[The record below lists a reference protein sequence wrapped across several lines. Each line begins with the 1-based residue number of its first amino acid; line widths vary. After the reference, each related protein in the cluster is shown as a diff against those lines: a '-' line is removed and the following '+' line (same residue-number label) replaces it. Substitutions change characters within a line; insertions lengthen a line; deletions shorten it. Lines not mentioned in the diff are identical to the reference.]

1 VLVLLPLSSLT
12 AFAVVLAV
20 RASDAADDSTTAAEL
35 VRAYGQL
42 ARASAAVDQELLVL
56 VVDTALDDAGARTAL
71 GITPQFA
78 DAVTGQLAQ
87 AADRARAGTDTQLA
101 LAATLPASRAAARTA
116 QDEVA
121 ELRAVVDTGSAVDL
135 AALRASWTSVSDHL
149 HERQNAVVV
158 SAASAATSTGTV
170 AVIRDVRLVA
180 ELTAVLNPDVVD
192 YLGWLLS
199 AGTGDGPARQWQWLQ
214 SHSAVELAR
223 GALTTLTDPG
233 LRAPA
238 LALADTPDAVAVDD
252 VLSAATRGVAAVPG
266 LLQLQRTVLAAS
278 AVTEQTGTVLAQA
291 VEVAASAAAADGDRA
306 AAERDATVLAALL
319 AVLGTGLVLAL
330 VGRQVTRA
338 LRRLSDQ
345 ADEVS
350 QGRLVDVDV
359 AGPREVRSVGRA
371 LGGAVGSLRRVQD
384 QARAVA
390 RGDLAD
396 PVLDEPLPGP
406 LGEVLHAS
414 VEQLVASLR
423 QRDRL
428 QTALS
433 HQAAHDPL
441 TDLPNRARALELT
454 TAALHRA
461 RRAGAATGLL
471 FVDLD
476 GFKGVN
482 DRAGHAAGDAVLQAV
497 GARMREQARAGDT
510 VCRLGGDEF
519 VVLVEAVADVAELV
533 ALGERLVAAVSEPL
547 VVATASGPRPVAVGA
562 SVGVAVAQDGE
573 VDGDEL
579 LAQADAAVYRAKHTG
594 RGRVEVFDDRLRADV
609 DERRDVEEALRRGLT
624 GGQVRV
630 LYQPVLD
637 VASGDLVGFE
647 ALARWDRPG
656 AGLLTPEA
664 FVPVAEQSDLICEL
678 DRWVLRS
685 AVDQLGAWRAAA
697 GLPAGE
703 AGVRVAVNLSA
714 RTLSDPRIT
723 ETVVSTLAHAGVPA
737 ACLVLEVAESAVVEA
752 PVLLAQLS
760 ALRAVGVSVALD
772 DFGTGTTSIGALRH
786 LPVDTL
792 KVDGRFLSADP
803 ADQRLVALMVATAH
817 ASGLTVVAEGVEHA
831 AVLDRLAIDRCDA
844 AQGYHLS
851 APLPAAEAGPVFL
864 AGLGSSV
871 RG

>member
-1 VLVLLPLSSLT
+1 MVLVLLPLSSLT

-20 RASDAADDSTTAAEL
+20 RASDSADASTTAAQQ

-56 VVDTALDDAGARTAL
+56 VVAAALDDPGARTAL

-78 DAVTGQLAQ
+78 GAVAGQLAEAQ
-87 AADRARAGTDTQLA
+87 DRVRTETDAQLA
-101 LAATLPASRAAARTA
+101 LAAALPASRDAARTA
-116 QDEVA
+116 RDEVT
-121 ELRAVVDTGSAVDL
+121 ELRGVVDTGAAGDL
-135 AALRASWTSVSDHL
+135 SALRAGWTSVSDRL

-170 AVIRDVRLVA
+170 AAIRDVRLVA
-180 ELTAVLNPDVVD
+180 ELTATLNPDVVD
-192 YLGWLLS
+192 YLGWLLLS
-199 AGTGDGPARQWQWLQ
+199 GTDDGPARQWEWLQ

-223 GALTTLTDPG
+223 GALPTLTDPA
-233 LRAPA
+233 LRAAAVA
-238 LALADTPDAVAVDD
+238 LAATPEAVAVDD
-252 VLSAATRGVAAVPG
+252 VLSAATRGAAVVPG
-266 LLQLQRTVLAAS
+266 LLQLQRTVLAA
-278 AVTEQTGTVLAQA
+278 ATVTEQTNTVLAEA
-291 VEVAASAAAADGDRA
+291 VDVAASAAAADGDRA
-306 AAERDATVLAALL
+306 AAERDATVLGAVL

-414 VEQLVASLR
+414 VEQLVTSLR

-454 TAALHRA
+454 TSALHRA

-533 ALGERLVAAVSEPL
+533 ALGERLVAAVSQPL

-594 RGRVEVFDDRLRADV
+594 RGRVEVFDDRLRAHI
-609 DERRDVEEALRRGLT
+609 DERRDVEEALRRGLA
-624 GGQVRV
+624 GGEVHV

-678 DRWVLRS
+678 DRWVLRA
-685 AVDQLGAWRAAA
+685 AVDQLGSWRADA
-697 GLPAGE
+697 GLSPDEG
-703 AGVRVAVNLSA
+703 GVRVAVNLSA

-723 ETVVSTLAHAGVPA
+723 DTVLSTLAYAGVPA
-737 ACLVLEVAESAVVEA
+737 ACLVLEVTESAVLES
-752 PVLLAQLS
+752 PVLLTQLA
-760 ALRAVGVSVALD
+760 ALRATGVSIALD

-792 KVDGRFLSADP
+792 KVDGAFISADP
-803 ADQRLVALMVATAH
+803 ADQQLVALMVATAH

-831 AVLDRLAIDRCDA
+831 DVLARLAADACDA
-844 AQGYHLS
+844 AQGFHLS
-851 APLPAAEAGPVFL
+851 APLPAAEAGGLFAAGVPV
-864 AGLGSSV
+864 G
-871 RG
+871 

>member
-1 VLVLLPLSSLT
+1 MLVLLPLSSLT
-12 AFAVVLAV
+12 AFAVVLAA
-20 RASDAADDSTTAAEL
+20 RAADSAEASTQAADQ

-56 VVDTALDDAGARTAL
+56 VVAAALDAPSARAAL
-71 GITPQFA
+71 GITPGFSALVA
-78 DAVTGQLAQ
+78 DQVSE
-87 AADRARAGTDTQLA
+87 AADRVRTETDTQLD
-101 LAATLPASRAAARTA
+101 RAAALPAAAGAARAA
-116 QDEVA
+116 QEQVA
-121 ELRAVVDTGSAVDL
+121 ELRAALDSATSPDPTT
-135 AALRASWTSVSDHL
+135 LRAGWTGVSARL
-149 HERQNAVVV
+149 HERQNAIVV

-170 AVIRDVRLVA
+170 AAIRDVRLLA
-180 ELTAVLNPDVVD
+180 DLTATLSPDVVD
-192 YLGWLLS
+192 YLGWLLY
-199 AGTGDGPARQWQWLQ
+199 ADTPVGPERQWDWLL
-214 SHSAVELAR
+214 SHGAVALAR
-223 GALTTLTDPG
+223 GSLTTLTDAG
-233 LRAPA
+233 LRAEA
-238 LALADTPDAVAVDD
+238 LALAGTPEAVLVDD
-252 VLSAATRGVAAVPG
+252 VLTRAARGGDGVRS
-266 LLQLQRTVLAAS
+266 LLELQSTVLAA
-278 AVTEQTGTVLAQA
+278 AALTQQTNQVLADA
-291 VEVAASAAAADGDRA
+291 VDVAARSAAADGDRA
-306 AAERDATVLAALL
+306 AAERDTTAVVAVL
-319 AVLGTGLVLAL
+319 AVLGTGAVLAL
-330 VGRQVTRA
+330 VGRRVTRA

-371 LGGAVGSLRRVQD
+371 LGAAVGSLRRVQA

-414 VEQLVASLR
+414 VEQLVTSLR

-519 VVLVEAVADVAELV
+519 VVLVEAVSDVAELV

-547 VVATASGPRPVAVGA
+547 VVATASGHRPVAVGA

-579 LAQADAAVYRAKHTG
+579 LAQADAAVYRAKHSG
-594 RGRVEVFDDRLRADV
+594 RGRVEVFDDRLRAHM
-609 DERRDVEEALRRGLT
+609 DERRDVEEALRRGLAE
-624 GGQVRV
+624 GEVHV

-656 AGLLTPEA
+656 AGLLSPDA

-678 DRWVLRS
+678 DRWVLRF
-685 AVDQLGAWRAAA
+685 AVDQLGAWRDGA
-697 GLPAGE
+697 GGDSD
-703 AGVRVAVNLSA
+703 VRVAVNLSA

-723 ETVVSTLAHAGVPA
+723 DTVVATLAYAGVPA
-737 ACLVLEVAESAVVEA
+737 RCLVLEVAESAVVES
-752 PVLLAQLS
+752 PVLLAQLA

-772 DFGTGTTSIGALRH
+772 DYGTGTTSIGALRH

-792 KVDGRFLSADP
+792 KVDGRFLSTDP

-817 ASGLTVVAEGVEHA
+817 ASGLTVVAEGVEDA
-831 AVLDRLAIDRCDA
+831 EALGRLASEACDA
-844 AQGYHLS
+844 AQGFHLS
-851 APLPAAEAGPVFL
+851 APLPAAEAGRLFAAGVPV
-864 AGLGSSV
+864 A
-871 RG
+871 

>member
-1 VLVLLPLSSLT
+1 MLLPLSSLT

-20 RASDAADDSTTAAEL
+20 RASDAADDSAAAAEQ

-56 VVDTALDDAGARTAL
+56 VVAAAMDDPGARTTL
-71 GITPQFA
+71 GITAQFA
-78 DAVTGQLAQ
+78 DAVAGQLT
-87 AADRARAGTDTQLA
+87 AAVDRVRAETDTQLA
-101 LAATLPASRAAARTA
+101 RAAAFPAAAGAARTA
-116 QDEVA
+116 QDDVT
-121 ELRAVVDTGSAVDL
+121 ELRAVVDDGTAGDL
-135 AALRASWTSVSDHL
+135 TALRASWTAVSDQL

-158 SAASAATSTGTV
+158 SAASAATSTATV
-170 AVIRDVRLVA
+170 AAIRDVRLVA
-180 ELTAVLNPDVVD
+180 ELTAALNPDVVD
-192 YLGWLLS
+192 YLGWLLLS
-199 AGTGDGPARQWQWLQ
+199 GTDEGPARQWEWLQ

-223 GALTTLTDPG
+223 TALTTTTDPR
-233 LRAPA
+233 LRAEATA
-238 LALADTPDAVAVDD
+238 LATTPDAVTVDT
-252 VLSAATRGVAAVPG
+252 VLSAAVRGDVAAPG
-266 LLQLQRTVLAAS
+266 LLQLQ
-278 AVTEQTGTVLAQA
+278 
-291 VEVAASAAAADGDRA
+291 
-306 AAERDATVLAALL
+306 ATVLAANALTEQTNDVLADAVDVAADSAAADGARAGAERDGTVLAAVL
-319 AVLGTGLVLAL
+319 AVLGTVLILAL
-330 VGRQVTRA
+330 VGRRVTRT
-338 LRRLSDQ
+338 LRRLSEQ

-371 LGGAVGSLRRVQD
+371 LGAAVGSLRRVQS

-414 VEQLVASLR
+414 VEQLVTSLR

-533 ALGERLVAAVSEPL
+533 ALGERLVAAVSQPL

-594 RGRVEVFDDRLRADV
+594 RGRVEVFDERLRAHI
-609 DERRDVEEALRRGLT
+609 DERRDVEEALRHGLAS
-624 GGQVRV
+624 GEVHV

-637 VASGDLVGFE
+637 VASGTLVGFE

-656 AGLLTPEA
+656 AGLLSPDA

-685 AVDQLGAWRAAA
+685 AVDQLGAWRIGAGQGAAD
-697 GLPAGE
+697 GD
-703 AGVRVAVNLSA
+703 VRVAVNLSA

-723 ETVVSTLAHAGVPA
+723 DTVVSTLAFAGVPA
-737 ACLVLEVAESAVVEA
+737 RCLVLEVAESAVVES
-752 PVLLAQLS
+752 PVLLTQLA

-792 KVDGRFLSADP
+792 KVDGSFLSADP

-817 ASGLTVVAEGVEHA
+817 ASGLTVVAEGVERA
-831 AVLDRLAIDRCDA
+831 DVLDRLAADACDA
-844 AQGYHLS
+844 AQGFHLS
-851 APLPAAEAGPVFL
+851 APLPPVEAGRVFAAGVPV
-864 AGLGSSV
+864 G
-871 RG
+871 

>member
-1 VLVLLPLSSLT
+1 MLVVLPLSSLT

-20 RASDAADDSTTAAEL
+20 RAADSADASTTAAEQ

-56 VVDTALDDAGARTAL
+56 VVAAALDDPAARTAL
-71 GITPQFA
+71 GITPQFT
-78 DAVTGQLAQ
+78 DAVADELAEATGRV
-87 AADRARAGTDTQLA
+87 RAETNTQLA
-101 LAATLPASRAAARTA
+101 LAVGLPASAGAARTA
-116 QDEVA
+116 QSQ
-121 ELRAVVDTGSAVDL
+121 VV
-135 AALRASWTSVSDHL
+135 ALRAEVDAGTAPGATALRLGWTSVSDRL

-158 SAASAATSTGTV
+158 SAASAAASTQTV
-170 AVIRDVRLVA
+170 AAIRDVRLVA
-180 ELTAVLNPDVVD
+180 ELTAGLNPDVVD
-192 YLGWLLS
+192 YLGWLVL
-199 AGTGDGPARQWQWLQ
+199 AGTDDGPARQWQWLQ

-223 GALTTLTDPG
+223 AALTSLTDPR
-233 LRAPA
+233 LRAA
-238 LALADTPDAVAVDD
+238 AVALGATPEAATVED
-252 VLSAATRGVAAVPG
+252 VLSTAAQERVVAPG
-266 LLQLQRTVLAAS
+266 LLQLQRTVLAAA
-278 AVTEQTGTVLAQA
+278 AVTEQTNTVLADA
-291 VEVAASAAAADGDRA
+291 VDVAATSAAADGRRA
-306 AAERDATVLAALL
+306 AAERDATVLAAVL

-414 VEQLVASLR
+414 VEQLVTSLR

-454 TAALHRA
+454 TSALHRA

-609 DERRDVEEALRRGLT
+609 DERRDVEEALRRGLA
-624 GGQVRV
+624 GGELHV

-647 ALARWDRPG
+647 ALARWERPG

-697 GLPAGE
+697 GLPVDTD
-703 AGVRVAVNLSA
+703 GVRVAVNLSA

-723 ETVVSTLAHAGVPA
+723 DTVVSTLAYAGVPA
-737 ACLVLEVAESAVVEA
+737 ACLVLEVAESAVVES
-752 PVLLAQLS
+752 PVLLTQLA
-760 ALRAVGVSVALD
+760 ALRAVGVAVALD

-792 KVDGRFLSADP
+792 KVDGSFLSADP
-803 ADQRLVALMVATAH
+803 VDQQLVALMVATAH

-831 AVLDRLAIDRCDA
+831 DVLTRLAADACDA
-844 AQGYHLS
+844 AQGFHLS
-851 APLPAAEAGPVFL
+851 APLPAAEAGLLFAP
-864 AGLGSSV
+864 GLDAAV

>member
-1 VLVLLPLSSLT
+1 MLVVLPLTSLT

-20 RASDAADDSTTAAEL
+20 RASDSADASARAAEQ

-56 VVDTALDDAGARTAL
+56 VVTAALDDPVARTAL
-71 GITPQFA
+71 GITPAFSA
-78 DAVTGQLAQ
+78 AVAGQLAD
-87 AADRARAGTDTQLA
+87 ATERVRAETDTQLA
-101 LAATLPASRAAARTA
+101 LAADLSASAGAARTA
-116 QDEVA
+116 RSQVA
-121 ELRAVVDTGSAVDL
+121 ALRSEVDTGTAPGATL
-135 AALRASWTSVSDHL
+135 LRASWTSVSDRL
-149 HERQNAVVV
+149 HDRQNAVVV
-158 SAASAATSTGTV
+158 SAASAATSTQTV
-170 AVIRDVRLVA
+170 AAIRDVRLVA

-192 YLGWLLS
+192 YLGWLLL
-199 AGTGDGPARQWQWLQ
+199 AGTDDAGARQWQWVQ
-214 SHSAVELAR
+214 SHSAVGLAR
-223 GALTTLTDPG
+223 AALSTLTDPE
-233 LRAPA
+233 LRAAAVA
-238 LALADTPDAVAVDD
+238 LASTPEAATVDD
-252 VLSAATRGVAAVPG
+252 VLSAAVRGGTEVPS
-266 LLQLQRTVLAAS
+266 LFRIQATVLAA
-278 AVTEQTGTVLAQA
+278 ATVTEQTSDVLADA
-291 VEVAASAAAADGDRA
+291 VDVAAASAAVDGDRA
-306 AAERDATVLAALL
+306 TAERDATVAAAVL
-319 AVLGTGLVLAL
+319 AVLGTVLVLAL

-345 ADEVS
+345 ADQVS

-359 AGPREVRSVGRA
+359 AGPREVRSVGHA
-371 LGGAVGSLRRVQD
+371 LGTAVGSLRRVQA

-414 VEQLVASLR
+414 VEQLVTSLR

-454 TAALHRA
+454 TSALHRA

-497 GARMREQARAGDT
+497 GTRMREQARAGDT

-519 VVLVEAVADVAELV
+519 VVLVEAVSDIGELI

-547 VVATASGPRPVAVGA
+547 AVATASGPRLVAVGA

-579 LAQADAAVYRAKHTG
+579 LAQADAAVYRAKHSG
-594 RGRVEVFDDRLRADV
+594 RGRVEVFDDRLREQI
-609 DERRDVEEALRRGLT
+609 DERRDVEDALRRGLA
-624 GGQVRV
+624 GGEVHV

-647 ALARWDRPG
+647 ALARWERPG
-656 AGLLTPEA
+656 AGLLTPES

-678 DRWVLRS
+678 DRWVLRA
-685 AVDQLGAWRAAA
+685 AVDQLGAWRAGA
-697 GLPAGE
+697 GLTDTDG
-703 AGVRVAVNLSA
+703 GVHVAVNLSA

-723 ETVVSTLAHAGVPA
+723 DTVVSTLAFAGVPA
-737 ACLVLEVAESAVVEA
+737 ACLVLEVAESAVLES
-752 PVLLAQLS
+752 PVLLTQLA
-760 ALRAVGVSVALD
+760 ALRATGVSIALD

-792 KVDGRFLSADP
+792 KVDGAFVSADP

-831 AVLDRLAIDRCDA
+831 EVLERLAADACDA
-844 AQGYHLS
+844 AQGFHLS
-851 APLPAAEAGPVFL
+851 APLPAAEAGGLFTAGVPV
-864 AGLGSSV
+864 G
-871 RG
+871 

>member
-1 VLVLLPLSSLT
+1 M
-12 AFAVVLAV
+12 
-20 RASDAADDSTTAAEL
+20 
-35 VRAYGQL
+35 
-42 ARASAAVDQELLVL
+42 
-56 VVDTALDDAGARTAL
+56 
-71 GITPQFA
+71 
-78 DAVTGQLAQ
+78 
-87 AADRARAGTDTQLA
+87 
-101 LAATLPASRAAARTA
+101 
-116 QDEVA
+116 
-121 ELRAVVDTGSAVDL
+121 
-135 AALRASWTSVSDHL
+135 
-149 HERQNAVVV
+149 
-158 SAASAATSTGTV
+158 
-170 AVIRDVRLVA
+170 
-180 ELTAVLNPDVVD
+180 
-192 YLGWLLS
+192 
-199 AGTGDGPARQWQWLQ
+199 
-214 SHSAVELAR
+214 
-223 GALTTLTDPG
+223 
-233 LRAPA
+233 
-238 LALADTPDAVAVDD
+238 DD
-252 VLSAATRGVAAVPG
+252 VLSAATRGAAVVPG
-266 LLQLQRTVLAAS
+266 LLQLQRTVLAA
-278 AVTEQTGTVLAQA
+278 ATVTEQTNTVLAEA
-291 VEVAASAAAADGDRA
+291 VDVAASAAAADGDRA
-306 AAERDATVLAALL
+306 AAERDATVLGAVL

-414 VEQLVASLR
+414 VEQLVTSLR

-454 TAALHRA
+454 TSALHRA

-533 ALGERLVAAVSEPL
+533 ALGERLVAAVSQPL

-594 RGRVEVFDDRLRADV
+594 RGRVEVFDDRLRAHI
-609 DERRDVEEALRRGLT
+609 DERRDVEEALRRGLA
-624 GGQVRV
+624 GGEVHV

-647 ALARWDRPG
+647 ALAR
-656 AGLLTPEA
+656 
-664 FVPVAEQSDLICEL
+664 
-678 DRWVLRS
+678 
-685 AVDQLGAWRAAA
+685 
-697 GLPAGE
+697 
-703 AGVRVAVNLSA
+703 
-714 RTLSDPRIT
+714 
-723 ETVVSTLAHAGVPA
+723 
-737 ACLVLEVAESAVVEA
+737 
-752 PVLLAQLS
+752 
-760 ALRAVGVSVALD
+760 
-772 DFGTGTTSIGALRH
+772 GTG
-786 LPVDTL
+786 PVP
-792 KVDGRFLSADP
+792 GCSPPR
-803 ADQRLVALMVATAH
+803 R
-817 ASGLTVVAEGVEHA
+817 
-831 AVLDRLAIDRCDA
+831 
-844 AQGYHLS
+844 
-851 APLPAAEAGPVFL
+851 
-864 AGLGSSV
+864 SS
-871 RG
+871 RWPSSPT